1 MHYEREHTWVYG
13 FFCNSALLSGALL
26 TMQKE
31 PFIQK
36 DAFIQ
41 KPYGLFTQ
49 WITKM
54 GHIWMYG
61 SFCRKRPMS
70 LGFFDGK
77 RLLVY
82 TRHHVTNKVRCLQL
96 YFFTKEPPFSRMPKK
111 TLWSGGLSLF
121 LFRGCQ
127 KKFNQGTFD
136 RKAHIC
142 FVTSRMM
149 FCDYR
154 TLFPPKRPYI
164 LELFRRQEA
173 NKIRFA
179 MLQIEFMVTEL
190 CLQREPFFGKRALS
204 FWALFTQI
212 GLFSYILVFF
222 HTCRSL
228 LLYMVS
234 FHTCRS
240 LLFTHVGLFWY
251 IQVSFRTYRSL
262 FIHVRLYVI
271 ETQH

>member
-1 MHYEREHTWVYG
+1 
-13 FFCNSALLSGALL
+13 
-26 TMQKE
+26 
-31 PFIQK
+31 
-36 DAFIQ
+36 
-41 KPYGLFTQ
+41 
-49 WITKM
+49 
-54 GHIWMYG
+54 
-61 SFCRKRPMS
+61 
-70 LGFFDGK
+70 
-77 RLLVY
+77 
-82 TRHHVTNKVRCLQL
+82 
-96 YFFTKEPPFSRMPKK
+96 
-111 TLWSGGLSLF
+111 
-121 LFRGCQ
+121 
-127 KKFNQGTFD
+127 
-136 RKAHIC
+136 
-142 FVTSRMM
+142 M

-179 MLQIEFMVTEL
+179 MLQMEFMVTEL
-190 CLQREPFFGKRALS
+190 CLQREPFFGKRALF

-240 LLFTHVGLFWY
+240 LLFTRVGLFWY

-262 FIHVRLYVI
+262 FIHVRLLCLTTLVSFIYTGLFSYTYVSFDTYRSLSTCI
-271 ETQH
+271 GLFSYM